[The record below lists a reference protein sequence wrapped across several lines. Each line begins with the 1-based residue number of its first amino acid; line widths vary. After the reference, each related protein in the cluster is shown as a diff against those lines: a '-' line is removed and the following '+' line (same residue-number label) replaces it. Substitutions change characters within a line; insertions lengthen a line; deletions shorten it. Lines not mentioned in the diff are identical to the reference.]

1 MSIIKKDGTAQAFDR
16 DKLKMGIIKACKKTT
31 ISPEKIDSIVEWVEK
46 KLKNRSSPRI
56 KSQII
61 GELIMK
67 KLRMLDEIAY
77 LRFASVYRSFDDIK
91 SFEKELKELK
101 RGRKDGR

>member
-1 MSIIKKDGTAQAFDR
+1 MNLR
-16 DKLKMGIIKACKKTT
+16 
-31 ISPEKIDSIVEWVEK
+31 VEK
-46 KLKNRSSPRI
+46 KIKSRSSPRI

-67 KLRMLDEIAY
+67 KLRMLDEVAY

-101 RGRKDGR
+101 RGKKNGK

>member
-1 MSIIKKDGTAQAFDR
+1 M
-16 DKLKMGIIKACKKTT
+16 
-31 ISPEKIDSIVEWVEK
+31 SPEKIDSTVEWIEK
-46 KLKNRSSPRI
+46 KLKNRSSSRI

-67 KLRMLDEIAY
+67 KLRMLDHVAY
-77 LRFASVYRSFDDIK
+77 LRFASVYHSFDDIK

-101 RGRKDGR
+101 RGGKDGR